1 MNSFQPLLTLMHY
14 LIQVYIF
21 VVIVRS
27 IISWIG
33 TIPPNNFILL
43 LRKLTDPVF
52 RFVHKHLPFTI
63 VGNIDIS
70 PIIIILALYF
80 ADNIIIGMLNQP
92 VTTGG

>member
-1 MNSFQPLLTLMHY
+1 MHY

-33 TIPPNNFILL
+33 TIPPNSFILL

-63 VGNIDIS
+63 VGKIDIP
-70 PIIIILALYF
+70 PIIISVALYF
-80 ADNIIIGMLNQP
+80 ADNIIIGMINQP